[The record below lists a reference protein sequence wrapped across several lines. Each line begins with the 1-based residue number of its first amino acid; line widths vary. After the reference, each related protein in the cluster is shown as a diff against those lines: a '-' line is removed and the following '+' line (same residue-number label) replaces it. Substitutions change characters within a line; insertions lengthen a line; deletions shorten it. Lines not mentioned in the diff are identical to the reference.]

1 MAQQTIFKRLKKD
14 HDTHREL
21 LEKIESMS
29 GESEERRTLFNNF
42 RTEVTAHAAAEEETL
57 YSTMLEDPDLRH
69 DGQHSVAE
77 HHELDELMA
86 ELADMDMSSGAWTQ
100 KFKKLKH
107 DYLHHID
114 EEESDMFPAAKEE
127 LSSSEA
133 KQLGEKFEER
143 KPEEYERALEGKDMG
158 DDRE

>member
-1 MAQQTIFKRLKKD
+1 MTKTTIFTQLERD
-14 HDTHREL
+14 HDKHREL
-21 LEKIESMS
+21 LNRIEVTT
-29 GESEERRTLFNNF
+29 GASEERKQLFENF

-57 YSTMLEDPDLRH
+57 YSTMLAKPELRH

-86 ELADMDMSSGAWTQ
+86 EIADMDPSSPQWMQ

-114 EEESDMFPAAKEE
+114 EEEQDMFPAAEEGLTEEKEAE
-127 LSSSEA
+127 LA
-133 KQLGEKFEER
+133 KKFKER
-143 KPEEYERALEGKDMG
+143 KPKEYQRALEGVDME
-158 DDRE
+158 DNRE

>member
-1 MAQQTIFKRLKKD
+1 MAEQTIFNRLKED

-21 LEKIESMS
+21 LERITVSQDPQD
-29 GESEERRTLFNNF
+29 RQALFENF
-42 RTEVTAHAAAEEETL
+42 KTEVTAHAAAEEETL
-57 YSTMLEDPDLRH
+57 YSTMLADPDLRH

-77 HHELDELMA
+77 HKELDDLLQKMA
-86 ELADMDMSSGAWTQ
+86 DLDPSSREWTE

-114 EEESDMFPAAKEE
+114 EEEEDMFPAAAEELTKKEE
-127 LSSSEA
+127 VAL
-133 KQLGEKFEER
+133 KEKFEER
-143 KPEEYERALEGKDMG
+143 KPEEYQRALEGADED